1 MAGLT
6 LRSQIGRKL
15 SISEMDG
22 NLTYLESISSG
33 GLPQTALVN
42 NYPAHPSLNNSHI
55 GRCIMFDFNS
65 QQAMLTQSS
74 GATAGN
80 KWSATISYLEG
91 FTPPDAAVWVIDF
104 IGGLND
110 GDQIGISNMNGLTNY
125 FSAKTTPAYSN
136 EFQIG
141 LTDADTAA
149 NFFACL
155 RGVGSD
161 SFCYPDN
168 VSGSQI
174 TLVMAVCENHI
185 GSQGNDSNI
194 ITTNTANISTAV
206 TISGED
212 NIMGN
217 WKDNIFSWHNSSGLS
232 SYITLEDL
240 CYHSNLSGSYS
251 TINGLTF
258 PTNAEALAN
267 NLKDYLSNIT
277 SDFSINITTDG
288 TGKYSVNIEAV
299 DFNNQD
305 ISLVSAIPKS
315 TQYTSVPKNNQIPA
329 LVYQQYIGVLRG
341 VSNGVATVDSS
352 PFQELVLGN
361 STFTFD
367 NETNPN
373 FLSKTND
380 YLARLITPYD
390 EGKCIPLMDLIGNDE
405 PGHIF
410 FDWLRL
416 VGTIFI
422 SLTKIQGNTPD
433 QILTCKER
441 LFLFDK

>member
-15 SISEMDG
+15 SISEMDD

-33 GLPQTALVN
+33 GSTTVHT
-42 NYPAHPSLNNSHI
+42 YPAHPSLDNSHI

-74 GATAGN
+74 GASAGN
-80 KWSATISYLEG
+80 KWNATVTYSEG
-91 FTPPDAAVWVIDF
+91 YIAPTPAVWVVDI
-104 IGGLND
+104 IAALND
-110 GDQIGISNMNGLTNY
+110 GEQIGISNMNGYTNY
-125 FSAKTTPAYSN
+125 FTAKLSPLNAN

-141 LTDADTAA
+141 VTNDDTAA
-149 NFFACL
+149 NLFAL
-155 RGVGSD
+155 LQGFGSGA
-161 SFCYPDN
+161 FCYPDN

-174 TLVMAVCENHI
+174 TLIMSVCENHV
-185 GSQGNDSNI
+185 GSQGNASNI
-194 ITTNTANISTAV
+194 ATNTTNITAAITV
-206 TISGED
+206 PGVD

-217 WKDNIFSWHNSSGLS
+217 FKDNLFSWHNSSGMS
-232 SYITLEDL
+232 SYIELGDI
-240 CYHSNLSGSYS
+240 CYPSNLSGSYT

-277 SDFSINITTDG
+277 SDFNVNVTNDG
-288 TGKYSVNIEAV
+288 KGNYTVSIEAV
-299 DFNNQD
+299 DFSDQD
-305 ISLVSAIPKS
+305 ISPKS
-315 TQYTSVPKNNQIPA
+315 VIPA
-329 LVYQQYIGVLRG
+329 STIYTNTPKENPALALVWQQYIGVLRG

-352 PFQELVLGN
+352 PLQELVLGN

-367 NETNPN
+367 NETSPVDE
-373 FLSKTND
+373 FLS
-380 YLARLITPYD
+380 RLVTPYD
-390 EGKCIPLMDLIGNDE
+390 NGKCITILDLIGNGA
-405 PGHIF
+405 PGQIF
-410 FDWLRL
+410 TDWLRTTA
-416 VGTIFI
+416 TIFT

-441 LFLFDK
+441 LFQAN